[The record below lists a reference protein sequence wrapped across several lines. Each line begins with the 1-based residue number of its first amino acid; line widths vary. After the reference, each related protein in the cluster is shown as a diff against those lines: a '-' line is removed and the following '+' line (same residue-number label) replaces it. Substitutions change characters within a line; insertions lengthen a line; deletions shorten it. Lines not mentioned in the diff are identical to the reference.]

1 MRLAWGI
8 VATESSESSSY
19 ACWDEGK
26 PSKYVC
32 AGVLLP
38 DDDGVDE
45 YEFAL
50 LLLRGDEA
58 PELLGEAN
66 VFVGE
71 SEGEM

>member
-1 MRLAWGI
+1 M
-8 VATESSESSSY
+8 
-19 ACWDEGK
+19 
-26 PSKYVC
+26 
-32 AGVLLP
+32 LLP

-45 YEFAL
+45 HEFD
-50 LLLRGDEA
+50 LLRWGDEA